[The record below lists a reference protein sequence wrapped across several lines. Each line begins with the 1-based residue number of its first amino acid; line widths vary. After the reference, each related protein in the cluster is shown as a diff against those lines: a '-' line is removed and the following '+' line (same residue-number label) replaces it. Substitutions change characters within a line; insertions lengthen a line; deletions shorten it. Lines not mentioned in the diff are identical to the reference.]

1 METAHAIVTACFI
14 VCSLLV
20 NNAVFCKESFG
31 KNHTIHVHFT
41 YKDVPMIIFGTSWY
55 RGVLLSIPFDGVWE
69 ITKERDLREAGERG
83 GVRPNLQ

>member
-1 METAHAIVTACFI
+1 MIVTACFI

-31 KNHTIHVHFT
+31 KNHTLVYMFISHT
-41 YKDVPMIIFGTSWY
+41 KMSIIVGTRWY

-83 GVRPNLQ
+83 GVGPNLQ

>member
-31 KNHTIHVHFT
+31 KNHTLVYMFISHT
-41 YKDVPMIIFGTSWY
+41 KMSIIVGTRWY

-69 ITKERDLREAGERG
+69 ITIKRERLTRG
-83 GVRPNLQ
+83 GRKGWGGT